1 MYVNVPWTDTTYEA
15 ATANPLMDGTAAVG
29 TSAKYARQ
37 DHVHPSDTSKVPTTR
52 TVNGQPLSADVTIT
66 KDSLELDQSYVTLN
80 TTQSISGRK
89 TFNDLASTVFKGSTG
104 SEYCNINYD

>member
-1 MYVNVPWTDTTYEA
+1 M
-15 ATANPLMDGTAAVG
+15 
-29 TSAKYARQ
+29 
-37 DHVHPSDTSKVPTTR
+37 PTTR

-89 TFNDLASTVFKGSTG
+89 TFNDLASAVFKGSTG